1 MPPMKPLLV
10 LHALTNDGWAASP
23 SNTIRPDESTQSWI
37 PSFRDINRVRMT
49 YGAMLISRC
58 TLHGARGQQRHC
70 RERET
75 DLLRAVVFEIDL
87 LRREQLIPALF
98 PALLE
103 PVEIMPRI
111 EVEEEFFL
119 GALDTVSQS
128 PGDARD

>member
-1 MPPMKPLLV
+1 
-10 LHALTNDGWAASP
+10 
-23 SNTIRPDESTQSWI
+23 
-37 PSFRDINRVRMT
+37 MT

-58 TLHGARGQQRHC
+58 TLQGARGQERYC

-103 PVEIMPRI
+103 PVEIMPRV

-119 GALDTVSQS
+119 GTLDTVSQS